1 MPYSKKQALIAFH
14 SGCAR
19 YIGIQRWSS
28 STRMMP

>member
-1 MPYSKKQALIAFH
+1 MPYSKKQALTKFH

-19 YIGIQRWSS
+19 YSGTQRWSS